1 MLVVPPELT
10 RRYEAQLVQQN
21 VMAGQRPPDH
31 PWRRYD
37 LDFCG
42 KYRFAPTDR
51 QSLPAF

>member
-10 RRYEAQLVQQN
+10 RRYEAQLAQQN
-21 VMAGQRPPDH
+21 IMAGQRPPDH